1 MGQVLLHPTERVDT
15 MTTRAK
21 HSLLTGAGIVL
32 ILLAIAGRQLAT
44 INEPAPA
51 PVGDADSSSDDDDSG
66 RFDHL
71 PEAPKE

>member
-1 MGQVLLHPTERVDT
+1 RVDT

-44 INEPAPA
+44 INEP
-51 PVGDADSSSDDDDSG
+51 
-66 RFDHL
+66 
-71 PEAPKE
+71 

>member
-1 MGQVLLHPTERVDT
+1 

-32 ILLAIAGRQLAT
+32 ILLAIAGRQLMT
-44 INEPAPA
+44 INESEPAPA
-51 PVGDADSSSDDDDSG
+51 GDDDSSSDDDDSG

-71 PEAPKE
+71 PPAPRD